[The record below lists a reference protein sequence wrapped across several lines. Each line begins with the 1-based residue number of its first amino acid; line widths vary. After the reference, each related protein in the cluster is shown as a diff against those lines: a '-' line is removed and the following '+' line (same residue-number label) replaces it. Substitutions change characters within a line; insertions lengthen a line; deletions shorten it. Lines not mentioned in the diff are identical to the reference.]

1 MFVHLRCH
9 SHYSF
14 LRGVNPPEEI
24 IAAAVEQKMPAVAL
38 TDTNGMYAAV
48 PFYQA
53 ARAAKVKPILG
64 VTLEVEFS
72 QANGREDIPRLR
84 TGKSGRLSA
93 SFGSAQGKRD
103 ESFESVPMVLLA
115 ADAAGYSNLCQ
126 LTTLRHLGVLR
137 TGQETFAEDV
147 GRPVTVEE
155 LAAYSAGVIAL
166 WPAEILRREHSQKP
180 QVQHRHL
187 GHPGKNTTAPASEG
201 GRYTGITTNH
211 QSLVTSHL
219 LRLKEIFGDRLY
231 IEVQHLSPGDG
242 RVLREAQRLGRELG
256 IPLVATNNVHF
267 LKPEEHLHHRA
278 VNAIRTGG
286 LLTTVAAPEITTA
299 EAWFK
304 PGGQPPQAGEPGAGH
319 PLPLAEAQR
328 DL

>member
-84 TGKSGRLSA
+84 TGKSGRFSA
-93 SFGSAQGKRD
+93 PFGSAQGKRD
-103 ESFESVPMVLLA
+103 DSFESVPMVLLA
-115 ADAAGYSNLCQ
+115 ADATGYSNLCQ

-187 GHPGKNTTAPASEG
+187 GHPALCDSRLDSDCWDAVRKFAEG
-201 GRYTGITTNH
+201 AGECEPGCAGGEESRATK
-211 QSLVTSHL
+211 LVGGSDAG
-219 LRLKEIFGDRLY
+219 GD
-231 IEVQHLSPGDG
+231 
-242 RVLREAQRLGRELG
+242 
-256 IPLVATNNVHF
+256 
-267 LKPEEHLHHRA
+267 
-278 VNAIRTGG
+278 
-286 LLTTVAAPEITTA
+286 VAAFREEFAGDACELQSSRRGCRPDGIERRRGLPVRVA
-299 EAWFK
+299 ETGRGVAHW
-304 PGGQPPQAGEPGAGH
+304 H
-319 PLPLAEAQR
+319 CCLP
-328 DL
+328 DHDGSWGDHV